1 MLVKELYE
9 ELKEYK
15 HQEINLYMMETQK
28 MIKGYLKKVYLEE
41 ENENDNEIDFI
52 GIDIKE
58 IKSDEDKLK
67 KYSCKNKDKQEKNN
81 KDRLNL
87 GLSNLKELL
96 SLEKEEQ
103 GARILYRLK
112 FPEENI
118 GLIIYK

>member
-1 MLVKELYE
+1 MLVNELFE

-28 MIKGYLKKVYLEE
+28 MIKGFIKKVYLEDE
-41 ENENDNEIDFI
+41 ESKNIDFI

-87 GLSNLKELL
+87 GLSNLNELV
-96 SLEKEEQ
+96 SIEKEEQ
-103 GARILYRLK
+103 KNRILYKLK
-112 FPEENI
+112 FSEENI
-118 GLIIYK
+118 GLIVYR